1 MEGGGLCPRA
11 EICFVF
17 FAGRAKGKEKDGGTT
32 ESAQPPRCA
41 LLVQ

>member
-1 MEGGGLCPRA
+1 MEGEEFVRA
-11 EICFVF
+11 RRFVF